1 MSADSPHEL
10 LAQITHSLHVYV
22 QSLQASGVEGL
33 PSSPAASATEGAW
46 AQPVSQSD
54 AAQSAFVAPEQSAQL
69 SKPQEEPVAEPLE
82 IDRSDRP
89 GAQTEIASLAIP
101 TEEPSVMASVHTLE
115 ELRTEIGDCQ
125 RCRLCEKRNSIVF
138 GVGNPNAEIVF
149 VGEGPGYEE
158 DKQGEP
164 FVGRAGQLLT
174 QIITKGMQMQRE
186 DVYIANV
193 VKCRPPENRNPEPD
207 EIAAC
212 EPFLLKQ
219 LELIKP
225 RVIIALG
232 KFAAQTLLQDTTP
245 ITRLRGKWQSYH
257 GIKLMPTLHPAYLL
271 RNPKEKRLVWEDIK
285 AVLREM
291 GRL

>member
-1 MSADSPHEL
+1 MAADSPHAR
-10 LAQITHSLHVYV
+10 LAQITHSLQAYAKE
-22 QSLQASGVEGL
+22 LQAGGVEGFPPTPPVTHP
-33 PSSPAASATEGAW
+33 PSSTIAADQGPLGSIADSRVEMVEHQPQQAADAPVPITTFPAS
-46 AQPVSQSD
+46 SSD
-54 AAQSAFVAPEQSAQL
+54 AAAPTAL
-69 SKPQEEPVAEPLE
+69 AEEA
-82 IDRSDRP
+82 
-89 GAQTEIASLAIP
+89 TLAA
-101 TEEPSVMASVHTLE
+101 VNTLA

-125 RCRLCEKRNSIVF
+125 RCRLCEKRHTIVF
-138 GVGNPNAEIVF
+138 GVGNPDAEIVF
-149 VGEGPGYEE
+149 IGEGPGYEE

-174 QIITKGMQMQRE
+174 QIITKGMQMQRS

-212 EPFLLKQ
+212 EPFLAKQ
-219 LELIKP
+219 LEIIRPK
-225 RVIIALG
+225 VIIALG
-232 KFAAQTLLQDTTP
+232 KFAAQTLLKDTTP

-271 RNPKEKRLVWEDIK
+271 RNPKDKRLVWEDIK
-285 AVLREM
+285 AVLREI

>member
-33 PSSPAASATEGAW
+33 PLSPVAPATEGAL
-46 AQPVSQSD
+46 AQPVSQS
-54 AAQSAFVAPEQSAQL
+54 A
-69 SKPQEEPVAEPLE
+69 EPVDIE

-89 GAQTEIASLAIP
+89 GAQTEMASAVMP
-101 TEEPSVMASVHTLE
+101 TEESSTMASVHTLE

-174 QIITKGMQMQRE
+174 QIITKGMNMQRE

-212 EPFLLKQ
+212 EPFLVKQ

-232 KFAAQTLLQDTTP
+232 KFAAQTLLRDTTP
-245 ITRLRGKWQSYH
+245 ITRLRGKWQSYR